1 MHHFFSVPGFENVC
15 ARSAPSLLKNIPRTE
30 PEDRLAL
37 NFLSDT
43 GQATII
49 GSLDV
54 TKETSTT
61 GSGRLI
67 FYIRLGIYGVRA
79 IISLGYTLQIGFH
92 ELRKRG
98 LGMVGRGPLVTIP
111 LGDGSRPLVLRGWRH
126 APMVTK
132 PIRRSFFFA
141 GLSQPILQ
149 KN

>member
-1 MHHFFSVPGFENVC
+1 MV
-15 ARSAPSLLKNIPRTE
+15 
-30 PEDRLAL
+30 
-37 NFLSDT
+37 
-43 GQATII
+43 
-49 GSLDV
+49 
-54 TKETSTT
+54 
-61 GSGRLI
+61 
-67 FYIRLGIYGVRA
+67 YGVRA

-141 GLSQPILQ
+141 GLSRMRGTADIAAVEAPAE
-149 KN
+149 KH